1 MKQIDRLLIEAKR
14 IAGHNGK
21 QLTLAMIERCGDSWT
36 GSPDIARPLKP
47 PHTPRWAPL
56 WSISTLS
63 RRSTPTAGMYPSLW
77 MIFRG
82 DVMAKKRLKMS
93 TSREVRRA
101 VNRIANMLLNGEID
115 AKTANAILYAANV
128 TLGAIRT
135 DEQQAKLDE
144 LERIVEEMRQ

>member
-1 MKQIDRLLIEAKR
+1 M
-14 IAGHNGK
+14 
-21 QLTLAMIERCGDSWT
+21 S
-36 GSPDIARPLKP
+36 
-47 PHTPRWAPL
+47 
-56 WSISTLS
+56 
-63 RRSTPTAGMYPSLW
+63 
-77 MIFRG
+77 
-82 DVMAKKRLKMS
+82 KKRLKMS

-144 LERIVEEMRQ
+144 LERIVEEMAVR